1 LAITSFRRFDKI
13 SLMIHELRQPW
24 SVTTPKGK
32 ATVYLVMD
40 YGFETDTLFLCVL
53 RETNQFFWF
62 RSFECQMEDNCSIGR
77 GQWEDVAAVESP
89 QSKSAKL
96 P

>member
-1 LAITSFRRFDKI
+1 
-13 SLMIHELRQPW
+13 MIHELKQPW
-24 SVTTPKGK
+24 SVNSPKGK

-40 YGFETDTLFLCVL
+40 YGFETDTLFMCVL
-53 RETNQFFWF
+53 KETSEFFWF

-77 GQWEDVAAVESP
+77 GDWNNIADAEKK
-89 QSKSAKL
+89 KSANL

>member
-1 LAITSFRRFDKI
+1 
-13 SLMIHELRQPW
+13 MIHELKQTW

-32 ATVYLVMD
+32 AIVYLLMD

-53 RETNQFFWF
+53 KNTGEFFWF
-62 RSFECQMEDNCSIGR
+62 RSWECRMDDNCSIGR
-77 GQWEDVAAVESP
+77 GDWNKIAEQI
-89 QSKSAKL
+89 KSAAQ

>member
-1 LAITSFRRFDKI
+1 
-13 SLMIHELRQPW
+13 MIHELKQPW
-24 SVTTPKGK
+24 SVSTPKGK

-53 RETNQFFWF
+53 KETSEFFWF
-62 RSFECQMEDNCSIGR
+62 RSLECRMDDNCTFGR
-77 GQWEDVAAVESP
+77 GDWNNITEQA
-89 QSKSAKL
+89 KSAKM

>member
-1 LAITSFRRFDKI
+1 
-13 SLMIHELRQPW
+13 
-24 SVTTPKGK
+24 
-32 ATVYLVMD
+32 MD

-62 RSFECQMEDNCSIGR
+62 RGFECRMDDNRSIGR
-77 GQWEDVAAVESP
+77 GDWNNIEQQA
-89 QSKSAKL
+89 KSAKL